1 MMERALNSSNRDN
14 PNYDFMAVNLAAL
27 WIQTGDNFD
36 AMDLLNREIA
46 ESPGYAR
53 AWANRAVI
61 RYRNGQ
67 ASAALT
73 DAEAALRLDR
83 ANPQALE
90 VARLL
95 DSSSTSASRQ

>member
-1 MMERALNSSNRDN
+1 
-14 PNYDFMAVNLAAL
+14 MAVNLAAL
-27 WIQTGDNFD
+27 WMQTGDNFD
-36 AMDLLNREIA
+36 AVDLLNREIA

-67 ASAALT
+67 AAAALS

-83 ANPQALE
+83 ENPQALE
-90 VARLL
+90 ITRLL
-95 DSSSTSASRQ
+95 SNSSASAASASRQ